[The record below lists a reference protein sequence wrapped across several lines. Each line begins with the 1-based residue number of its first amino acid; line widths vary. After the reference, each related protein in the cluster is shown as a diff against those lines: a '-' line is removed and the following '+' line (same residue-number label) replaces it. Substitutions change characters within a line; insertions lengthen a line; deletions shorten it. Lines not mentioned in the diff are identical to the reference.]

1 MGFYIVSIVLA
12 FSIALIYAF
21 LQNRERSFEENSTE
35 MRLTY
40 GIKVSKDMQIKV
52 ESFTGELPGDIDTMP
67 EAPEFEIK

>member
-1 MGFYIVSIVLA
+1 MKVALLYPLLIHGTDADCLERLLA
-12 FSIALIYAF
+12 HP
-21 LQNRERSFEENSTE
+21 
-35 MRLTY
+35 